1 MQDTVNNINSWF
13 KAARPIVS
21 EQDKQV
27 QLGVYYEEVCEF
39 AETLVGED
47 EHSKSALIQLTQ
59 LLATISQ
66 GLKNGDIFF
75 SIPEEKRV
83 DALDAICDQI
93 VTEIGIAYN
102 EKMDIGPALEEVDRS
117 NFSKFVEGKPV
128 FHTNGKIAKGPEY
141 FKPLL
146 TKYI

>member
-47 EHSKSALIQLTQ
+47 EHSKSALNQLTQ

-75 SIPEEKRV
+75 SIPEEKIKITKERV
-83 DALDAICDQI
+83 KTIP
-93 VTEIGIAYN
+93 VPKSG
-102 EKMDIGPALEEVDRS
+102 S
-117 NFSKFVEGKPV
+117 NIIKPKVRNIIKKSGKTFLTFS
-128 FHTNGKIAKGPEY
+128 
-141 FKPLL
+141 L
-146 TKYI
+146 